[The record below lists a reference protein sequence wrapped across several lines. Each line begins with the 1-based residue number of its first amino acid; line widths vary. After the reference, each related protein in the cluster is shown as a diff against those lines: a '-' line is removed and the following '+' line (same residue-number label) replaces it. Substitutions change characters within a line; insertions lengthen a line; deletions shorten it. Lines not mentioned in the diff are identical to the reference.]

1 MSQIR
6 TQGRRLLMNKFKNLM
21 LFTLF
26 ISISSV
32 SGQEVS
38 EAWVARD
45 NGLASGEDIPVAL
58 AVDDTGNVYV
68 TGLSQGLGTGKDIVT
83 LKYSSAGNLVWER
96 RYNGPDN
103 LADQPSALVLDQ
115 YGNLFVTGYSTGL
128 TAGADFLTLKYSY
141 PCTLLCVN
149 R

>member
-1 MSQIR
+1 
-6 TQGRRLLMNKFKNLM
+6 M
-21 LFTLF
+21 LKDVLKTLILFSFF

-32 SGQEVS
+32 SSQEVY
-38 EAWVARD
+38 EAWVGRY

-68 TGLSQGLGTGKDIVT
+68 AGSSQGPGTGKDIVT

-103 LADQPSALVLDQ
+103 LADRPAALARQ
-115 YGNLFVTGYSTGL
+115 TSQHAELF
-128 TAGADFLTLKYSY
+128 F
-141 PCTLLCVN
+141 VN
-149 R
+149 PHD